1 MGYIASYSIL
11 RVVCDQVACRN
22 TYTLVCFTSSCG
34 FWLYQTW
41 KWMQKAPRTRLCLF
55 PSAVTLEF
63 NSADLDS
70 RTLVGDLIERNVRLY
85 IAANNESD
93 F

>member
-1 MGYIASYSIL
+1 MSKH
-11 RVVCDQVACRN
+11 
-22 TYTLVCFTSSCG
+22 THSSVLHLPVDSG
-34 FWLYQTW
+34 S
-41 KWMQKAPRTRLCLF
+41 TRLGSGCKRHPKPSLCLF

-63 NSADLDS
+63 NPADLDP

-85 IAANNESD
+85 IAANESD